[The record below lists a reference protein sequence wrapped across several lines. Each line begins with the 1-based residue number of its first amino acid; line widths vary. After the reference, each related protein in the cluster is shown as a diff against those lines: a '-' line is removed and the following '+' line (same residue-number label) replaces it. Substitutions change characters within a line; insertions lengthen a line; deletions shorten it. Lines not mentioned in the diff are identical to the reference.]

1 MKKETGD
8 HLQLLNQAIIQGRV
22 DEARLLAE
30 KALASGWP
38 PLQVIEKS
46 CLPAIEEVGR
56 LWEAGEYFLPEL
68 IAGAEAMKA
77 AMTILLQAA
86 LKSSGQRLSSAGR
99 VVIGT
104 VEGDIHDIGKNL
116 VASMLRA
123 ASFEVIDLGA
133 DVKTEKFVETAVE
146 EEADL
151 IALSALLTTTMLNQK
166 KVIEMLKSRGL
177 RDRFKVMV
185 GGAPVTEKYAREI
198 GADGYGESA
207 VQAVAVARSLVQV
220 RR

>member
-1 MKKETGD
+1 MNQETGE
-8 HLQLLNQAIIQGRV
+8 HLQLLTQAIIQGRV
-22 DEARLLAE
+22 DEARLLAD
-30 KALASGWP
+30 KALASGPP

-77 AMTILLQAA
+77 AMAILQAA

-146 EEADL
+146 EKADL

-166 KVIEMLKSRGL
+166 KVIEMLKSCGL
-177 RDRFKVMV
+177 RDRFKVIV

-207 VQAVAVARSLVQV
+207 VQAVAVVRSLVQV

>member
-1 MKKETGD
+1 MKQETSEQ
-8 HLQLLNQAIIQGRV
+8 LQLLTQAIIQGRV
-22 DEARLLAE
+22 DESGPLAE
-30 KALASGWP
+30 KALASGRP
-38 PLQVIEKS
+38 PLEIIEKA

-77 AMTILLQAA
+77 AMAILQAA
-86 LKSSGQRLSSAGR
+86 LKATGQTLQSAGR

-133 DVKTEKFVETAVE
+133 DVKIDKFVEAAVE
-146 EEADL
+146 ENADL

-166 KVIEMLKSRGL
+166 KVIELLKSRGL
-177 RDRFKVMV
+177 RDRFRVMV

-207 VQAVAVARSLVQV
+207 VQAVAVARSLVQI